1 MQRFI
6 NFGIK
11 AGFEPFYQYKHTTMP
26 FRSFLILAFA
36 ILSFGF
42 SKAQSKEKLPRFQE
56 HYVRDRE
63 TPSSIAQDFN
73 IRLKDFLM
81 LNNFPDEVKLKPGQK
96 VLIRTLKDNENVAKE
111 SPYKPVTAEEKQPKE
126 TSAPVEKA
134 TVKEKRATKTESS
147 ATSTTSYAPR
157 TAAVDQSQLV
167 GPNGAKYELTGGN
180 FHVVQKGQTFY
191 RIALIYGLKIEELK
205 ELNTMTT
212 TDIKVGQELRIS
224 K

>member
-1 MQRFI
+1 
-6 NFGIK
+6 
-11 AGFEPFYQYKHTTMP
+11 MP
-26 FRSFLILAFA
+26 FRSFIVLAFA
-36 ILSFGF
+36 IFSISF
-42 SKAQSKEKLPRFQE
+42 SQAQSKEKLPRFQE

-73 IRLKDFLM
+73 LRLKDFLM
-81 LNNFPDEVKLKPGQK
+81 LNNFPEDVKLKPGQK

-134 TVKEKRATKTESS
+134 AVKEKHVAKTVSS
-147 ATSTTSYAPR
+147 ETSTTTTSSTR
-157 TAAVDQSQLV
+157 TPAVDQSQLV
-167 GPNGAKYELTGGN
+167 GPNGAKYEMTGGN

-205 ELNTMTT
+205 QLNNMTT

>member
-1 MQRFI
+1 
-6 NFGIK
+6 
-11 AGFEPFYQYKHTTMP
+11 MP

-36 ILSFGF
+36 IFSFSF
-42 SKAQSKEKLPRFQE
+42 SQAQSKEKLPRFQE

-96 VLIRTLKDNENVAKE
+96 VLIRILKDNENVAKE

-126 TSAPVEKA
+126 TSAPAEKPVA
-134 TVKEKRATKTESS
+134 VKEKHTAKTVSS
-147 ATSTTSYAPR
+147 ETSTTTTYATR
-157 TAAVDQSQLV
+157 TPAVDQSQLV
-167 GPNGAKYELTGGN
+167 GPNGAKYEMTGGN

-205 ELNTMTT
+205 ELNNMTT